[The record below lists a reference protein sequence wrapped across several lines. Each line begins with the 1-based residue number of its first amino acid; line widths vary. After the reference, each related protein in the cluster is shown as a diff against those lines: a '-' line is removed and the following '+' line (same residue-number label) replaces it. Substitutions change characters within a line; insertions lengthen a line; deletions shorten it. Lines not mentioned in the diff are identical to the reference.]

1 MTNVSERSS
10 LLYIVYFKFMEKQKI
25 SLVLSMGGARGIAHI
40 GVIETLLE
48 YGYEIASITGSSMG
62 AMVGAM
68 YATGRMTECKEWL
81 CSWDK
86 RKMFQLADL
95 TLSRDGLVKGDRFI
109 RELKQIVP
117 DVPIESLPLPYA
129 ALATDILSEQ
139 EVKFTSGSLF
149 DAIRASISIPMVFRP
164 VRTEGRILVDGG
176 LLNPLPLRHAIR
188 PRHSYIRRSACGR
201 RCQCSHRQRQTPP
214 HEPLQTPG
222 RIVAPDDAANY
233 PLRHRTLQARHPHPD
248 VCPRL
253 RHDGVSPRP
262 PYHPKRS
269 RSRPKDIGPTINNT
283 PFSTKENNAF
293 VSEKH
298 RFLFTEKGVS
308 ILTGTSPRTFYS
320 NL

>member
-117 DVPIESLPLPYA
+117 DVPIE
-129 ALATDILSEQ
+129 
-139 EVKFTSGSLF
+139 
-149 DAIRASISIPMVFRP
+149 ISPFPM
-164 VRTEGRILVDGG
+164 
-176 LLNPLPLRHAIR
+176 
-188 PRHSYIRRSACGR
+188 
-201 RCQCSHRQRQTPP
+201 PP
-214 HEPLQTPG
+214 W
-222 RIVAPDDAANY
+222 
-233 PLRHRTLQARHPHPD
+233 
-248 VCPRL
+248 
-253 RHDGVSPRP
+253 
-262 PYHPKRS
+262 
-269 RSRPKDIGPTINNT
+269 
-283 PFSTKENNAF
+283 
-293 VSEKH
+293 
-298 RFLFTEKGVS
+298 
-308 ILTGTSPRTFYS
+308 PRTS
-320 NL
+320 

>member
-1 MTNVSERSS
+1 MDNP
-10 LLYIVYFKFMEKQKI
+10 KI

-48 YGYEIASITGSSMG
+48 YGYEITSITGSSMG

-68 YATGRMTECKEWL
+68 YATGRMSECKDWL

-117 DVPIESLPLPYA
+117 DIPIESLSIPYA
-129 ALATDILSEQ
+129 ALATDILNGQ

-188 PRHSYIRRSACGR
+188 TQGDLLVAVDVNAPIDNGKRRRMTPYKLLSESSRLMMQQITRYDIERFKPDILIQMSAHEYDMMEFHHAR
-201 RCQCSHRQRQTPP
+201 RIIQSGA
-214 HEPLQTPG
+214 E
-222 RIVAPDDAANY
+222 VA
-233 PLRHRTLQARHPHPD
+233 RRTLKQ
-248 VCPRL
+248 L
-253 RHDGVSPRP
+253 
-262 PYHPKRS
+262 
-269 RSRPKDIGPTINNT
+269 
-283 PFSTKENNAF
+283 
-293 VSEKH
+293 
-298 RFLFTEKGVS
+298 
-308 ILTGTSPRTFYS
+308 
-320 NL
+320 

>member
-1 MTNVSERSS
+1 
-10 LLYIVYFKFMEKQKI
+10 MEKQKI

-48 YGYEIASITGSSMG
+48 YGYEIDSIVGSSMG

-68 YATGRMTECKEWL
+68 YATGRMAECKEWL

-139 EVKFTSGSLF
+139 EVKFTSGNLF
-149 DAIRASISIPMVFRP
+149 EAIRASISIPMVFRP
-164 VRTEGRILVDGG
+164 VRTEGRMLVDGG

-188 PRHSYIRRSACGR
+188 TPGDLLVAVDVNAPIDNGKRRRMNPYLLLSESSRLMMQQITRYDIERFKPDILIQMSAHDYDMMEFHHAR
-201 RCQCSHRQRQTPP
+201 RIIQSGTEAARQTL
-214 HEPLQTPG
+214 E
-222 RIVAPDDAANY
+222 
-233 PLRHRTLQARHPHPD
+233 ARARMF
-248 VCPRL
+248 CP
-253 RHDGVSPRP
+253 
-262 PYHPKRS
+262 
-269 RSRPKDIGPTINNT
+269 
-283 PFSTKENNAF
+283 
-293 VSEKH
+293 
-298 RFLFTEKGVS
+298 
-308 ILTGTSPRTFYS
+308 
-320 NL
+320 

>member
-1 MTNVSERSS
+1 
-10 LLYIVYFKFMEKQKI
+10 MEKQKI

-48 YGYEIASITGSSMG
+48 YGYEIASIVGSSMG

-68 YATGRMTECKEWL
+68 YATGRMAECKEWL

-139 EVKFTSGSLF
+139 EVKFTSGNLF
-149 DAIRASISIPMVFRP
+149 EAIRASISIPMVFRP
-164 VRTEGRILVDGG
+164 VRTEGRMLVDGG

-188 PRHSYIRRSACGR
+188 TPGDLLVAVDVNAPIDNGKRRRMNSYLLLSESSRLMMQQITRYDIERFKPDILIQMSAHDYDMMEFHHARRIIQSGTEAA
-201 RCQCSHRQRQTPP
+201 RQTL
-214 HEPLQTPG
+214 E
-222 RIVAPDDAANY
+222 
-233 PLRHRTLQARHPHPD
+233 ARARMF
-248 VCPRL
+248 CP
-253 RHDGVSPRP
+253 
-262 PYHPKRS
+262 
-269 RSRPKDIGPTINNT
+269 
-283 PFSTKENNAF
+283 
-293 VSEKH
+293 
-298 RFLFTEKGVS
+298 
-308 ILTGTSPRTFYS
+308 
-320 NL
+320 

>member
-1 MTNVSERSS
+1 
-10 LLYIVYFKFMEKQKI
+10 MEKQKI

-95 TLSRDGLVKGDRFI
+95 TLSRDGLVKGDR
-109 RELKQIVP
+109 
-117 DVPIESLPLPYA
+117 SLPLPYA

-188 PRHSYIRRSACGR
+188 TSGDLLVAVDVNAPIDNGKRRRMNPYKLLAESSRLMMQQITRYDIERFKPDILIRMSAHDYDMMEFHHAR
-201 RCQCSHRQRQTPP
+201 RIIQSGA
-214 HEPLQTPG
+214 E
-222 RIVAPDDAANY
+222 AA
-233 PLRHRTLQARHPHPD
+233 RKTLDQQ
-248 VCPRL
+248 
-253 RHDGVSPRP
+253 
-262 PYHPKRS
+262 
-269 RSRPKDIGPTINNT
+269 
-283 PFSTKENNAF
+283 
-293 VSEKH
+293 
-298 RFLFTEKGVS
+298 
-308 ILTGTSPRTFYS
+308 
-320 NL
+320 

>member
-1 MTNVSERSS
+1 
-10 LLYIVYFKFMEKQKI
+10 MEKQKI

-48 YGYEIASITGSSMG
+48 YGYEIASIVGSSMG

-68 YATGRMTECKEWL
+68 YATGRMAECKEWL

-139 EVKFTSGSLF
+139 EVKFTSGNLF
-149 DAIRASISIPMVFRP
+149 EAIRASISIPMVFRP
-164 VRTEGRILVDGG
+164 VRSEGRILVDGG

-188 PRHSYIRRSACGR
+188 TPGDLLVAVDVNAPINNGKRRRMNPYLLLSESSRLMMQQITRYDIERFKPDILIQMSAHDYDMMEFHHAR
-201 RCQCSHRQRQTPP
+201 RIIQSGAEAARQTLEIRA
-214 HEPLQTPG
+214 HS
-222 RIVAPDDAANY
+222 
-233 PLRHRTLQARHPHPD
+233 
-248 VCPRL
+248 VC
-253 RHDGVSPRP
+253 S
-262 PYHPKRS
+262 
-269 RSRPKDIGPTINNT
+269 
-283 PFSTKENNAF
+283 
-293 VSEKH
+293 
-298 RFLFTEKGVS
+298 
-308 ILTGTSPRTFYS
+308 
-320 NL
+320 

>member
-1 MTNVSERSS
+1 
-10 LLYIVYFKFMEKQKI
+10 MEKQKI

-117 DVPIESLPLPYA
+117 E
-129 ALATDILSEQ
+129 
-139 EVKFTSGSLF
+139 FTSGSLF

-188 PRHSYIRRSACGR
+188 
-201 RCQCSHRQRQTPP
+201 
-214 HEPLQTPG
+214 TPG
-222 RIVAPDDAANY
+222 DLLVAVDVNAPIDNGKRRRMTPYKLLSESSRLMMQQITRFDIERFKPDILIQMSAHDYDMMEFHHARRIIQSGAEAA
-233 PLRHRTLQARHPHPD
+233 RQ
-248 VCPRL
+248 
-253 RHDGVSPRP
+253 
-262 PYHPKRS
+262 
-269 RSRPKDIGPTINNT
+269 
-283 PFSTKENNAF
+283 
-293 VSEKH
+293 
-298 RFLFTEKGVS
+298 
-308 ILTGTSPRTFYS
+308 ILDQQ
-320 NL
+320 

>member
-1 MTNVSERSS
+1 MDNP
-10 LLYIVYFKFMEKQKI
+10 KI

-68 YATGRMTECKEWL
+68 YATGRISECKDWL

-109 RELKQIVP
+109 HELKQIVP
-117 DVPIESLPLPYA
+117 DVPIESLSIPYA
-129 ALATDILSEQ
+129 ALATDILNGQ

-176 LLNPLPLRHAIR
+176 LLNPLPLRHVIR
-188 PRHSYIRRSACGR
+188 
-201 RCQCSHRQRQTPP
+201 
-214 HEPLQTPG
+214 TPG
-222 RIVAPDDAANY
+222 DLLVAVDVNAPIDNGKRRRMTPYKLLSESSRLMMQQITRYDIERFKPDILIQMSAHEYDMMEFHHARRIIQSGAEVA
-233 PLRHRTLQARHPHPD
+233 RRTLKQ
-248 VCPRL
+248 L
-253 RHDGVSPRP
+253 
-262 PYHPKRS
+262 
-269 RSRPKDIGPTINNT
+269 
-283 PFSTKENNAF
+283 
-293 VSEKH
+293 
-298 RFLFTEKGVS
+298 
-308 ILTGTSPRTFYS
+308 
-320 NL
+320 

>member
-1 MTNVSERSS
+1 
-10 LLYIVYFKFMEKQKI
+10 MEKQKI

-117 DVPIESLPLPYA
+117 DVLIESLPLPYA
-129 ALATDILSEQ
+129 ALATDIVSEQ

-164 VRTEGRILVDGG
+164 RPHGRTHTGGRRLAQS
-176 LLNPLPLRHAIR
+176 PASA
-188 PRHSYIRRSACGR
+188 PRYSHTWRSACGR
-201 RCQCSHRQRQTPP
+201 RCQCSHRQR
-214 HEPLQTPG
+214 
-222 RIVAPDDAANY
+222 
-233 PLRHRTLQARHPHPD
+233 
-248 VCPRL
+248 
-253 RHDGVSPRP
+253 
-262 PYHPKRS
+262 
-269 RSRPKDIGPTINNT
+269 
-283 PFSTKENNAF
+283 
-293 VSEKH
+293 
-298 RFLFTEKGVS
+298 
-308 ILTGTSPRTFYS
+308 
-320 NL
+320 